1 MKKILG
7 LFLIMTSLSFS
18 SNYTVTVS
26 PNVKIEK
33 SIIERNNTKIE
44 REFEI
49 NTEANRAVGIES
61 MNEEIEKQKNN
72 LGIRIFG
79 EILKAYVL
87 KIEFNIKKIEYI
99 SDKKAT
105 VIVTMKSPDLGNN
118 LEFFEKSQEKI
129 KKLFMERTGKTE
141 EYLAT
146 VPEKEIIEKWLP
158 ILSEIITEI
167 VTENINN
174 WKKIEEEII
183 LGVKKQN
190 KKWNFVPKI
199 MVEKE

>member
-33 SIIERNNTKIE
+33 SIIERNNTEIE

-49 NTEANRAVGIES
+49 NTEANRAVGIKS
-61 MNEEIEKQKNN
+61 INEEIEKQKKN

-118 LEFFEKSQEKI
+118 LGFDEKLQEKI
-129 KKLFMERTGKTE
+129 NKLFVERTGKTE

-146 VPEKEIIEKWLP
+146 VPEKEFIEKWLP

-183 LGVKKQN
+183 FGVEKQN

>member
-33 SIIERNNTKIE
+33 SIIERNNTEIE

-79 EILKAYVL
+79 EILKAYIL

>member
-33 SIIERNNTKIE
+33 SIIERNNTEIE

-49 NTEANRAVGIES
+49 NTEANRAVGIKS
-61 MNEEIEKQKNN
+61 INEEIEKQKKN

-79 EILKAYVL
+79 ETLKAYVL

-129 KKLFMERTGKTE
+129 KKLFVERTGKTE

-174 WKKIEEEII
+174 WKKFEEEII

>member
-33 SIIERNNTKIE
+33 SIIERNNTEIE

-49 NTEANRAVGIES
+49 NTEANRAVGIKS
-61 MNEEIEKQKNN
+61 INEEIEKQKKN

-79 EILKAYVL
+79 ETLKAYVL

-105 VIVTMKSPDLGNN
+105 IIVTMKSPDLGNN

>member
-33 SIIERNNTKIE
+33 SIIERNNTEIE

-87 KIEFNIKKIEYI
+87 KIEFYIKKIEYI

-105 VIVTMKSPDLGNN
+105 IIVTMKSPDLGNN

>member
-33 SIIERNNTKIE
+33 SIIERNNTEIE

-105 VIVTMKSPDLGNN
+105 IIVTMKSPELGNN

-146 VPEKEIIEKWLP
+146 VPEKEIIDKCLP

-190 KKWNFVPKI
+190 KKLIFVPKI
-199 MVEKE
+199 MVYKE

>member
-33 SIIERNNTKIE
+33 SIIERNNTEIE

-129 KKLFMERTGKTE
+129 KKLFVERTGKTE

>member
-33 SIIERNNTKIE
+33 SIIERNNTEIE
-44 REFEI
+44 REFEM
-49 NTEANRAVGIES
+49 NTEANRAVGIKS
-61 MNEEIEKQKNN
+61 INEEIEKQKKN

-79 EILKAYVL
+79 ETLKAYIL

-129 KKLFMERTGKTE
+129 KKLFVERTGKTE

>member
-33 SIIERNNTKIE
+33 SIIERNNTEIE

-49 NTEANRAVGIES
+49 NTEANRAVGIKS
-61 MNEEIEKQKNN
+61 INEEIEKQKKN

-79 EILKAYVL
+79 ETLKAYVL

-129 KKLFMERTGKTE
+129 KKLFVERTGKTE

>member
-33 SIIERNNTKIE
+33 SIIERNNTEIE

-105 VIVTMKSPDLGNN
+105 IIVTMKSPELGNN

>member
-33 SIIERNNTKIE
+33 SIIERNNTEIE

-49 NTEANRAVGIES
+49 NTEANRAVGIKS
-61 MNEEIEKQKNN
+61 INEEIEKQKNN

-118 LEFFEKSQEKI
+118 LGFDEKLQEKI
-129 KKLFMERTGKTE
+129 KKLFVERTGKTE

-146 VPEKEIIEKWLP
+146 VPEKEIIEKWFP

-183 LGVKKQN
+183 FGVEKQN

>member
-33 SIIERNNTKIE
+33 SIIERNNTEIE

-79 EILKAYVL
+79 EILKAYIL
-87 KIEFNIKKIEYI
+87 KIEFNE
-99 SDKKAT
+99 
-105 VIVTMKSPDLGNN
+105 
-118 LEFFEKSQEKI
+118 
-129 KKLFMERTGKTE
+129 
-141 EYLAT
+141 
-146 VPEKEIIEKWLP
+146 
-158 ILSEIITEI
+158 
-167 VTENINN
+167 
-174 WKKIEEEII
+174 
-183 LGVKKQN
+183 
-190 KKWNFVPKI
+190 
-199 MVEKE
+199 

>member
-26 PNVKIEK
+26 PNVIIEK
-33 SIIERNNTKIE
+33 SIIERNNTEIE

-49 NTEANRAVGIES
+49 NTEANRAVGIKS
-61 MNEEIEKQKNN
+61 INEEIEKQKKN
-72 LGIRIFG
+72 LEIRIFG
-79 EILKAYVL
+79 ETLKAYVL

-129 KKLFMERTGKTE
+129 KKLFVERTGKTE

>member
-26 PNVKIEK
+26 PNVIIEK
-33 SIIERNNTKIE
+33 SIIERNNTEIE

-49 NTEANRAVGIES
+49 NTEANRAVGIKS
-61 MNEEIEKQKNN
+61 INEEIEKQKKN
-72 LGIRIFG
+72 LDIIIFW
-79 EILKAYVL
+79 ETLKAYVL
-87 KIEFNIKKIEYI
+87 KIYFNIKKIEYI

-129 KKLFMERTGKTE
+129 KKLFVERTGKTE

>member
-33 SIIERNNTKIE
+33 SIIERNNTEIE
-44 REFEI
+44 REFEM
-49 NTEANRAVGIES
+49 NTEANRAVGIKS
-61 MNEEIEKQKNN
+61 INEEIEKQKKN

-79 EILKAYVL
+79 ETLKAYIL

-129 KKLFMERTGKTE
+129 KKLFVERTGKIE

>member
-1 MKKILG
+1 
-7 LFLIMTSLSFS
+7 
-18 SNYTVTVS
+18 
-26 PNVKIEK
+26 
-33 SIIERNNTKIE
+33 
-44 REFEI
+44 
-49 NTEANRAVGIES
+49 

-79 EILKAYVL
+79 EILKAYIL

-129 KKLFMERTGKTE
+129 KKLFVERTGKTE

>member
-33 SIIERNNTKIE
+33 SIIERNNTEIE

-49 NTEANRAVGIES
+49 NTEANRAVGIKS
-61 MNEEIEKQKNN
+61 INEEIEKQKKN
-72 LGIRIFG
+72 LEIRIFG
-79 EILKAYVL
+79 ETLKAYVL

-129 KKLFMERTGKTE
+129 KKLFVERTGKTE

>member
-26 PNVKIEK
+26 PNVIIEK
-33 SIIERNNTKIE
+33 SIIERNNTEIE

-49 NTEANRAVGIES
+49 NTEANRAVGIKS
-61 MNEEIEKQKNN
+61 INEEIEKQKKN
-72 LGIRIFG
+72 LEIRIFG
-79 EILKAYVL
+79 ETLKAYVL

-105 VIVTMKSPDLGNN
+105 IIVTMKSPDLGNN

-129 KKLFMERTGKTE
+129 KKLFVERTGKTE

>member
-87 KIEFNIKKIEYI
+87 KIEFNINLLGGTLGQTD
-99 SDKKAT
+99 SF
-105 VIVTMKSPDLGNN
+105 LGNN

>member
-33 SIIERNNTKIE
+33 SIIERNNTEIE

-105 VIVTMKSPDLGNN
+105 IIVTMKSPDLGNN

>member
-33 SIIERNNTKIE
+33 SIIERNNTEIE

-105 VIVTMKSPDLGNN
+105 IIVTMKSPDLGNN

-174 WKKIEEEII
+174 CKKIEEEII

>member
-26 PNVKIEK
+26 PNVIIEK
-33 SIIERNNTKIE
+33 SIIERNNTEIE

-49 NTEANRAVGIES
+49 NTEANRAVGIKS
-61 MNEEIEKQKNN
+61 INEEIEKQKKN
-72 LGIRIFG
+72 LEIRIFG
-79 EILKAYVL
+79 ETLKAYVL

-99 SDKKAT
+99 SDKKAM

-129 KKLFMERTGKTE
+129 KKLFVERTGKTE

>member
-33 SIIERNNTKIE
+33 SIIERNNTEIE

-72 LGIRIFG
+72 LGIRIFR

-105 VIVTMKSPDLGNN
+105 IIVTMKSPDLGNN

>member
-33 SIIERNNTKIE
+33 SIIERNNTEIE

>member
-33 SIIERNNTKIE
+33 SIIERNNTEIE

-79 EILKAYVL
+79 EILKAYIL

-105 VIVTMKSPDLGNN
+105 IIVTMKSPDLGNN

>member
-1 MKKILG
+1 
-7 LFLIMTSLSFS
+7 
-18 SNYTVTVS
+18 
-26 PNVKIEK
+26 
-33 SIIERNNTKIE
+33 
-44 REFEI
+44 
-49 NTEANRAVGIES
+49 
-61 MNEEIEKQKNN
+61 
-72 LGIRIFG
+72 
-79 EILKAYVL
+79 
-87 KIEFNIKKIEYI
+87 
-99 SDKKAT
+99 
-105 VIVTMKSPDLGNN
+105 MKSPDLGNN

-129 KKLFMERTGKTE
+129 KKLFVERTGKIE